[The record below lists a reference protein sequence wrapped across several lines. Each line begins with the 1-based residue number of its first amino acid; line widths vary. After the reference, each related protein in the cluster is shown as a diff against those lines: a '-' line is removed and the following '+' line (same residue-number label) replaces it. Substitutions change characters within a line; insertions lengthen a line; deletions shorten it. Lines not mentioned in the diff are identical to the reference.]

1 MVSDGGPSTQRFK
14 ADFLG
19 RYLLQRELGRG
30 GMAVVYEAVDTSLG
44 RRVAVKVLH
53 SRPEA
58 TPEQAKV
65 DEERFLREA
74 RLASALPK
82 HPNIVGVHDAATHRE
97 RRYIVMELI
106 DGRPLAEWRQESK
119 PPLPKQIEVLRD
131 VALAVHHAHEH
142 GVVHRDLKPANIL
155 IDGQDRPHI
164 TDFGLAKLDA
174 GGSVSLT
181 SDGFTV
187 GTPGYMS
194 PEQAQALKSVDRRT
208 DVYALGSLLYEL
220 IAGRTAFEGDSAIA
234 ILTQVIRDPVK
245 APSTVLK
252 GRPLTSVDLELEK
265 VCLRAME
272 KDVEK
277 RTPTAKAFADE
288 LTSWLRG
295 DKPPE
300 EVAPAPSKAGWLW
313 LAPGLLLLA
322 AAGLAALRGPKPPVP
337 AAPEKAPVLVRVP
350 ATQAWTDAGMELRA
364 GEALVAGAEGS
375 WSNHE
380 GSRPRLPASGGERL
394 IGTPYEHYTRTWP
407 VPEGPLMALVARIGP
422 EGTPWLLPPGAP
434 VRVPSSGR
442 LWLGPNDAAPL
453 ADNGGELS
461 VTLRTAVAGPRD
473 ARLGIEVAGNAAWTD
488 TEIEV
493 GAGDVLSFLASG
505 TWRKAANARPVGPAG
520 ESAPPPTSL
529 GFPVPDARVMAL
541 VGRIGTTGTPWTVPL
556 KESYRVPAA
565 GRLFLGPNDYPADNN
580 TGSLRVSI
588 YPQKP

>member
-14 ADFLG
+14 AEFLG

-53 SRPEA
+53 TRPEA

-106 DGRPLAEWRQESK
+106 DGRPLAEWRQEAK

-155 IDGQDRPHI
+155 IDGQGRPHI

-181 SDGFTV
+181 SEGFTV

-194 PEQAQALKSVDRRT
+194 PEQAQGLKGVDRRA
-208 DVYALGSLLYEL
+208 DVYSLGSLLYEL
-220 IAGRTAFEGDSAIA
+220 IAGRTAFQGDSAIA

-245 APSTVLK
+245 PPSTVLK

-277 RTPTAKAFADE
+277 RTPTAKAFAEE

-295 DKPPE
+295 DPAAE
-300 EVAPAPSKAGWLW
+300 EPGPARAKAGWLW
-313 LAPGLLLLA
+313 LVPGLLLLA
-322 AAGLAALRGPKPPVP
+322 AAGVAALRRPKPPAP
-337 AAPEKAPVLVRVP
+337 SAPEKAPRVLRVP
-350 ATQAWTDAGMELRA
+350 ATQAWTDAGLELRA
-364 GEALVAGAEGS
+364 GEALLVGAEGD

-380 GSRPRLPASGGERL
+380 GSRPRVPASGGDRL
-394 IGTPYEHYTRTWP
+394 VGTPYEHYTRTWP

-422 EGTPWLLPPGAP
+422 DGAPWLLPPGRPA
-434 VRVPSSGR
+434 RVPSTGR

-453 ADNGGELS
+453 ADNGGEL
-461 VTLRTAVAGPRD
+461 TLTIRTTPPGPAD
-473 ARLGIEVAGNAAWTD
+473 ARIGLEIAGNLAWTD

-493 GAGDVLSFLASG
+493 GSGDLLTFLASG
-505 TWRKAANARPVGPAG
+505 TWRKAANSRPVGPAG
-520 ESAPPPTSL
+520 EPAPPAVSQ
-529 GFPVPDARVMAL
+529 GFPAPEGRVMAL
-541 VGRIGTTGTPWTVPL
+541 VGRIGATGAPWTVPL
-556 KESYRVPAA
+556 KDPFRAPSA
-565 GRLFLGPNDYPADNN
+565 GRLYLGPNDHPVDNN
-580 TGSLRVSI
+580 LGSLRVSI
-588 YPQKP
+588 YIAKP